1 MTGRIENYAIEEPS
15 ASDGFNRAN
24 HGPAFTHGVK
34 LTTRRKAWKMR
45 PAIFKERKDLFRFR
59 TDDASAD
66 IFPSVN
72 ERKRAHPVTSRLF
85 TRAVLS
91 YFALFGII
99 GIVDKHHRYLLR
111 IIESTVYRYFRK
123 LFEIQSRS

>member
-34 LTTRRKAWKMR
+34 LTTRRKAWKTR

-72 ERKRAHPVTSRLF
+72 ERKRAHPV
-85 TRAVLS
+85 
-91 YFALFGII
+91 
-99 GIVDKHHRYLLR
+99 YLPAPFYHILHYL
-111 IIESTVYRYFRK
+111 ELLVS
-123 LFEIQSRS
+123 